1 MMCCHCLYKTD
12 DDPEYLN
19 SPNYQSPAQKTS
31 NKNIQKFQNRRYVLH
46 DDIFY
51 SEEEFQQL
59 ESSYHEVC
67 AELDKAKL
75 GK

>member
-1 MMCCHCLYKTD
+1 MMCHHCLYKTD
-12 DDPEYLN
+12 NDPEYLD
-19 SPNYQSPAQKTS
+19 SPNYQLPTPKTS
-31 NKNIQKFQNRRYVLH
+31 NENIQKFQNRTYVLR

-51 SEEEFQQL
+51 SEAEFQQL
-59 ESSYHEVC
+59 ESAYHEVY

>member
-1 MMCCHCLYKTD
+1 MMCRHCLYKTD
-12 DDPEYLN
+12 NDPEYLN

-31 NKNIQKFQNRRYVLH
+31 NKNIQKFQNRRYVLR

-59 ESSYHEVC
+59 ESAYHEVC